1 MQIEVIAGDP
11 LAMDTDALVVPVVE
25 DRGRLPEVTA
35 AIDRALGGA
44 IRARLAAGDLK
55 GKLGEVAVVAV
66 SEGKRGGA
74 RAAAAPARRVVAAGL
89 GKPAG
94 LDAERIRRATGRA
107 VRWLDDGRARN
118 ATFLLHLAAG
128 AGAGTTAG
136 LIRAAAEAA
145 MLAGF
150 RSPVFGEKGRIGPGS
165 LAEVRLLTARRGRP
179 NPAARAA
186 ARAGQVVGES
196 ANLAR
201 RLAELPGNQLP
212 PRLLA
217 EAAIRVGKETGLE
230 VTIHDEK
237 WIRAR
242 GMGALLAVAQGS
254 SEPPRFIVLEHVP
267 RRSSE
272 GGTRTAGA
280 KRRRRPH
287 IALIGK
293 GVTFDTGGISLKPR
307 EDMERMK
314 YDMSG
319 AAAVLGTLRAASLLE
334 LPLRVT
340 GVIPTV
346 ENMPSGT
353 AIKPG
358 DVVISMAGKSIE
370 ITNTDAEGRLILADA
385 ICFASEL
392 EPDLMV
398 DIATLTGACRIA
410 LGGGA
415 CGLMGND
422 AELVEA
428 LRRAGAESGELAWPL
443 PLFDEYA
450 DDLASEVAD
459 LKNSG
464 GRSAGAL
471 TAGAFLKAFAG
482 GQRWAHLDI
491 AGTGWVDKDRDYL
504 KCGSSGFG
512 VRLFCRFLEASA

>member
-1 MQIEVIAGDP
+1 MQIEVVAGDP
-11 LAMDTDALVVPVVE
+11 LAMDTDTLVVPVLE
-25 DRGRLPEVTA
+25 DRGRMPEVTA

-44 IRARLAAGDLK
+44 IRARMNAGDVK
-55 GKLGEVAVVAV
+55 GKLGEVAVVAM
-66 SEGKRGGA
+66 GGGMRPGRG
-74 RAAAAPARRVVAAGL
+74 RAASGSSAIRVIAAGV

-107 VRWLDDGRARN
+107 VRWLDDGRARH
-118 ATFLLHLAAG
+118 ATFLLHLAAE
-128 AGAGTTAG
+128 AGASPS
-136 LIRAAAEAA
+136 LIRATAEAA
-145 MLAGF
+145 VLAGF
-150 RSPVFGEKGRIGPGS
+150 RSPVFGEKGRAAAGT
-165 LAEVRLLTARRGRP
+165 LAEVRLATGGRSRP
-179 NPAARAA
+179 SPAARAA

-217 EAAIRVGKETGLE
+217 EAAIGVGKETGLE
-230 VTIHDEK
+230 VTVHDEK

-267 RRSSE
+267 RRRAE
-272 GGTRTAGA
+272 GRARAATAGR
-280 KRRRRPH
+280 RRRRPH

-385 ICFASEL
+385 IRFTSEL
-392 EPDLMV
+392 QPDAMV

-443 PLFDEYA
+443 PLLDEYF

-459 LKNSG
+459 MKNSG

-491 AGTGWVDKDRDYL
+491 AGTGWVEKDRDYL
-504 KCGSSGFG
+504 KCGSAGFG
-512 VRLFCRFLEASA
+512 VRLFSRFLEAC